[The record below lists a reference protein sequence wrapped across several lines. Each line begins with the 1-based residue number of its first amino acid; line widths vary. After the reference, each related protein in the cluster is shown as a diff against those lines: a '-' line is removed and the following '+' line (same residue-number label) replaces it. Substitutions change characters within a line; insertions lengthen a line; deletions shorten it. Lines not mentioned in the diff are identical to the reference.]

1 MGLAA
6 LCARRVQGVFAVTTR
21 VQFASLGL
29 ERPACTA
36 FPFPMRTL
44 VQCRPMNR
52 VRWIGILLLS
62 CLGLAVWI
70 SLGTAQDSER
80 RDYLPEDLRAQVE
93 ALKKAAIDQP
103 TAAGNLESRLDTLWP
118 WINAYSLTGGPMPV
132 NATLQI
138 ATAYRAL
145 EAMRLDGT
153 KPTGA
158 ALESVDDLIHEFG
171 IKDET
176 PKALGRV
183 TLETDD
189 PVHVGSWATIEQTY
203 TVGETPLGPGACVM
217 VAKQLQ
223 ADGGLLQH
231 DSPEAPHYVSARTS
245 NPSVSLGRTTVPWVG
260 MHGGFRSPAPMPA
273 FQVEHGTLEPGDTL
287 TLVYGDR
294 QGGSEGWR
302 QQTFATD
309 ESMLP
314 IYIDFDGSGHFLTPR
329 WPAYEIVGS
338 SVAGVTAVVPSVVTP
353 GEAFDLSIRWEDAA
367 GNRATGIMPAAS
379 VTLEGEEFRLISG
392 GGEAIHLIESI
403 QLEKEGIYRFRVASS
418 DGRIETLS
426 NPVWVRRSPPY
437 RLYWGETHTHT
448 GMAEG
453 QGSIGRSYRFA
464 QEDARLDFMGLSEHD
479 IWLDDAEW
487 QAMRQSA
494 EANTVP
500 GKFVAF
506 LGYEWTLRRQWGGH
520 HNVFFRSPGAT
531 RVGAQKAPTLTGLYE
546 GLRAKYGTK
555 DVLIIPHAHQAGDWR
570 TNDPEM
576 ETMIEIMSMHGT
588 FEWFGNYY
596 LRQGHQVG
604 FLAASDDHR
613 SRPGYSWT
621 SSRQPNSS
629 LSQFGG
635 LAAVQARDKTAD
647 SIFDALKRRHA
658 YAVTDAQRIILETN
672 MNGTGMGNRLA
683 YTDKR
688 RLSAKVAGTSPIR
701 RLAVIK
707 NGETVYMKRPLQ
719 SSLGNSAKL
728 VIGFESSS
736 EPFFRDNPRGYRPWQ
751 GTLEVEGARLA
762 GMRTLHFDNK
772 HKEWAR
778 IESDDGNTVRFSTGT
793 RGQADTLLLELEE
806 ASPSTTVS
814 FDLEGTREWGKSP
827 VPVRPLRDIAA
838 KKFRVALSEMTDG
851 FARKDLSDSIDRD
864 AVTVELIGGEM
875 PMEAELEFTDTGQL
889 QPGDYY
895 YVRADQLD
903 GARAYSSA
911 VWVGGE
917 PRR

>member
-1 MGLAA
+1 MSHL
-6 LCARRVQGVFAVTTR
+6 RWFAI
-21 VQFASLGL
+21 
-29 ERPACTA
+29 PA
-36 FPFPMRTL
+36 
-44 VQCRPMNR
+44 
-52 VRWIGILLLS
+52 LS
-62 CLGLAVWI
+62 CVGIAVWI
-70 SLGTAQDSER
+70 SFGSAQNTGQS
-80 RDYLPEDLRAQVE
+80 DYMPADLREQVE
-93 ALKKAAIDQP
+93 TLRKEAVEQP
-103 TAAGNLESRLDTLWP
+103 TTPGNLEARLDILWP

-132 NATLQI
+132 NATLQV
-138 ATAYRAL
+138 ATAARAL
-145 EAMRLDGT
+145 EAQRLEGEQPARSVLANVDG
-153 KPTGA
+153 
-158 ALESVDDLIHEFG
+158 LIHEFG
-171 IKDET
+171 IKDES
-176 PKALGRV
+176 PKALGSV
-183 TLETDD
+183 TLATGDT
-189 PVHVGSWATIEQTY
+189 VHVGSWATIEQTY
-203 TVGETPLGPGACVM
+203 TVGETPLGPGARIM

-223 ADGGLLQH
+223 ADGGRVQH
-231 DSPEAPHYVSARTS
+231 SDPKAPHYLSARTS
-245 NPSVSLGRTTVPWVG
+245 SPSVGLGRTTVPWSG
-260 MHGGFRSPAPMPA
+260 MHGGFRSPDPMPA
-273 FQVEHGTLEPGDTL
+273 FQVEHGTLKPGETL

-294 QGGSEGWR
+294 EGGSEGWQ

-314 IYIDFDGSGHFLTPR
+314 IYIDFDGSGHFLTPQ
-329 WPAYEIVGS
+329 WPSYEILGKS
-338 SVAGVTAVVPSVVTP
+338 AAGVTAVVPSIVRP
-353 GEAFDLSIRWEDAA
+353 GEEFDLSIRWEDDA
-367 GNRATGIMPAAS
+367 GNRATGTMPAATVS
-379 VTLEGEEFRLISG
+379 L
-392 GGEAIHLIESI
+392 GGEQFRSLAGGTKAIRKVASI
-403 QLEKEGIYRFRVASS
+403 SLEREGIYRFRVTSE

-426 NPVWVRRSPPY
+426 NPVWVRPNPPY

-464 QEDARLDFMGLSEHD
+464 REDARLDFMGLSEHD

-487 QAMRQSA
+487 RAMRQA
-494 EANTVP
+494 VKTNTVP

-520 HNVFFRSPGAT
+520 HNVFFRSPESM

-546 GLRAKYGTK
+546 GLRKKYLSR

-635 LAAVQARDKTAD
+635 LAAVQAPAKTAAA
-647 SIFDALKRRHA
+647 IFDALKQRQA
-658 YAVTDAQRIILETN
+658 YAVTAAQRIILE
-672 MNGTGMGNRLA
+672 MDVNGTGMGSRLA
-683 YTDKR
+683 YTNKR
-688 RLSAKVAGTSPIR
+688 RLSARVVGTAPIR
-701 RLAVIK
+701 RFAVIK
-707 NGETVYMKRPLQ
+707 NGETVYSKRPLR
-719 SSLGNSAKL
+719 SSLGGRAKL

-736 EPFFRDNPRGYRPWQ
+736 EPFFRDNPRGYRPWV
-751 GTLEVEGARLA
+751 GTLSVEGAKLVS
-762 GMRTLHFDNK
+762 MRTLHFDNK

-778 IESDDGNTVRFSTGT
+778 IEGKGGNEVRFSTGT
-793 RGQADTLLLELEE
+793 RGQADTLLLELEG

-814 FDLEGTREWGKSP
+814 FALESAREWGKSP
-827 VPVRPLRDIAA
+827 TPIRPLREVAA
-838 KKFRVALSEMTDG
+838 KNFRLALSEMAGG

-864 AVTVELIGGEM
+864 AVTFALIGGEM
-875 PMEAELEFTDTGQL
+875 PMEAEIEYTDTGNL

-903 GARAYSSA
+903 GARAYSSP